1 MRSIISQQ
9 VFSMVMSQQARRLYE
24 FGPFRI
30 DTANRLLLRDGKPVT
45 LKPKVVDTLLVLI
58 ENSGRVLEKDELIQ
72 RLWPDSFVE
81 EGNLTQNI
89 YEIRKA
95 LNSGTEEPYIE
106 TIPRRGYRFAV
117 QVNELPF
124 EEGAG
129 PAPARGE
136 IVPVNENCQDV
147 SERSV
152 AETLEKPFAVPAV
165 APGGARLS
173 RALVLICSVI
183 LVGALAFISYYYLF
197 SARSTPPA
205 TKTEIKSLAILP
217 FKPLGAEAA
226 DESMGQGM
234 ADALITKLSNS
245 RRIAIRPTSAVLRY
259 SALDKD
265 PLTAG
270 RELGVEA
277 VLDGKVQRVGDRV
290 RVTVQLLRVGD
301 GASLWAEKFDAKFTD
316 IFAVQDSIS
325 DQAARSLTLRLTG
338 NERELMRKHYTENAE
353 AYQAYLQGRYF
364 WNKRNAAG
372 LKTAVEY
379 FQRAIKI
386 DSNYALAY
394 AGLADC
400 YIRLNESGAPMA
412 QESVPRGKAA
422 VLKALEIDGAL
433 AEAHATLAFIKFR
446 HDWDWAGAEQE
457 FRRSLELDTNYSE
470 AHQWYAFYLLA
481 VGRRDEADGEM
492 ARAQSLDPLSITFNS
507 NLALYLFFT
516 RQFDRSVQQC
526 RKTLEMEP
534 KSFLSRYALGLS
546 YEQQGLN
553 QEAIAEFK
561 KALEL
566 SPDDAGTIVAV
577 GHALVK
583 EGDVKDAR
591 ELLRK
596 LEDEAKERYV
606 PPYSIAVLHA
616 GLGEKAQTLEWLER
630 AFQDRSLRPVWLK
643 FDPRLDFLRQDREL
657 GELVRRVGLTP

>member
-1 MRSIISQQ
+1 
-9 VFSMVMSQQARRLYE
+9 
-24 FGPFRI
+24 
-30 DTANRLLLRDGKPVT
+30 
-45 LKPKVVDTLLVLI
+45 
-58 ENSGRVLEKDELIQ
+58 
-72 RLWPDSFVE
+72 
-81 EGNLTQNI
+81 
-89 YEIRKA
+89 
-95 LNSGTEEPYIE
+95 
-106 TIPRRGYRFAV
+106 
-117 QVNELPF
+117 
-124 EEGAG
+124 
-129 PAPARGE
+129 
-136 IVPVNENCQDV
+136 
-147 SERSV
+147 
-152 AETLEKPFAVPAV
+152 
-165 APGGARLS
+165 
-173 RALVLICSVI
+173 
-183 LVGALAFISYYYLF
+183 
-197 SARSTPPA
+197 
-205 TKTEIKSLAILP
+205 
-217 FKPLGAEAA
+217 
-226 DESMGQGM
+226 
-234 ADALITKLSNS
+234 
-245 RRIAIRPTSAVLRY
+245 
-259 SALDKD
+259 
-265 PLTAG
+265 
-270 RELGVEA
+270 
-277 VLDGKVQRVGDRV
+277 
-290 RVTVQLLRVGD
+290 
-301 GASLWAEKFDAKFTD
+301 
-316 IFAVQDSIS
+316 
-325 DQAARSLTLRLTG
+325 
-338 NERELMRKHYTENAE
+338 
-353 AYQAYLQGRYF
+353 
-364 WNKRNAAG
+364 
-372 LKTAVEY
+372 
-379 FQRAIKI
+379 
-386 DSNYALAY
+386 
-394 AGLADC
+394 
-400 YIRLNESGAPMA
+400 MA

-446 HDWDWAGAEQE
+446 HDWDWAGAEEE
-457 FRRSLELDTNYSE
+457 FRRSLELDANYSE

-561 KALEL
+561 KAREL

>member
-1 MRSIISQQ
+1 
-9 VFSMVMSQQARRLYE
+9 MSQQARRLFE

-30 DTANRLLLRDGKPVT
+30 DTANRLLLRDGKPIP

-72 RLWPDSFVE
+72 KLWPDSFVE

-89 YEIRKA
+89 YELRKA
-95 LNSGTEEPYIE
+95 LNSSAEESYIE
-106 TIPRRGYRFAV
+106 TIPRRGYRFATPV
-117 QVNELPF
+117 KELPF
-124 EEGAG
+124 EEGA
-129 PAPARGE
+129 ALAAARGE
-136 IVPVNENCQDV
+136 IGPVSSGLE
-147 SERSV
+147 SETR
-152 AETLEKPFAVPAV
+152 ERPFAVPAI
-165 APGGARLS
+165 APNARRGRLS
-173 RALVLICSVI
+173 RPVLMCSAVLLALV
-183 LVGALAFISYYYLF
+183 ALISYYFL
-197 SARSTPPA
+197 SAR
-205 TKTEIKSLAILP
+205 TKPTRASTEIKSLAILP
-217 FKPLGAEAA
+217 FKPLSTEAA
-226 DESMGQGM
+226 DEFMGQGM

-259 SALDKD
+259 SGLDKD
-265 PLTAG
+265 PVAAG

-277 VLDGKVQRVGDRV
+277 VLDGKVQQVGERV
-290 RVTVQLLRVGD
+290 RVTVQLLRVVD

-325 DQAARSLTLRLTG
+325 DQAARSLTLQLTG
-338 NERELMRKHYTENAE
+338 NEREMMRKHYTENAE
-353 AYQAYLQGRYF
+353 AYAAYLQGRYF

-400 YIRLNESGAPMA
+400 YIRLNEFGVPMA

-422 VLKALEIDGAL
+422 VLKALEIDDAL
-433 AEAHATLAFIKFR
+433 AEAHATLGFIKFR
-446 HDWDWAGAEQE
+446 HDWDFAGADHE
-457 FRRSLELDTNYSE
+457 FRRSLELDANYSE

-481 VGRRDEADGEM
+481 AGRKDEADGEM
-492 ARAQSLDPLSITFNS
+492 TRAQSLDPLSITFNS

-516 RQFDRSVQQC
+516 HQFDQSVQQC
-526 RKTLEMEP
+526 HKTLEMEP
-534 KSFLSRYALGLS
+534 NSFLSRFALGLS

-553 QEAIAEFK
+553 KEAISEFQ
-561 KALEL
+561 KAREL
-566 SPDDAGTIVAV
+566 SPDDAGTIVAI

-583 EGDVKDAR
+583 EGGVKDTR

-596 LEDEAKERYV
+596 LEDHAKVSYV

-616 GLGEKAQTLEWLER
+616 GLGDKAHTLEWLER

-643 FDPRLDFLRQDREL
+643 FDPRLDFLRQDGEL
-657 GELVRRVGLTP
+657 DELVRRVGLTP

>member
-1 MRSIISQQ
+1 
-9 VFSMVMSQQARRLYE
+9 MSQQTRRLFE

-30 DTANRLLLRDGKPVT
+30 DTANRLLLCDGKPIA

-58 ENSGRVLEKDELIQ
+58 ENRGRVLEKDELIQ

-95 LNSGTEEPYIE
+95 LNSSAEESYIE

-117 QVNELPF
+117 QVKELPF
-124 EEGAG
+124 EEGDAL
-129 PAPARGE
+129 AAARGE
-136 IVPVNENCQDV
+136 IGVV
-147 SERSV
+147 SENDQDASQR
-152 AETLEKPFAVPAV
+152 LENEKREEPFAVPAI
-165 APGGARLS
+165 APSASRARLS
-173 RALVLICSVI
+173 RRWVLICSV
-183 LVGALAFISYYYLF
+183 LLLGVLALISYYFL
-197 SARSTPPA
+197 SARTKPTPA
-205 TKTEIKSLAILP
+205 NTEIKSLAILP
-217 FKPLGAEAA
+217 FKPLNAEAA

-265 PLTAG
+265 PVAAG

-277 VLDGKVQRVGDRV
+277 VLDGKVQQVGERV
-290 RVTVQLLRVGD
+290 RVTVQLLRVAD

-400 YIRLNESGAPMA
+400 YIRLNEFAVPMA

-422 VLKALEIDGAL
+422 VLKALEIDDAL
-433 AEAHATLAFIKFR
+433 AEAHATLGFIKFR
-446 HDWDWAGAEQE
+446 HDWDFAGADHE
-457 FRRSLELDTNYSE
+457 FRRSLELDANYSE
-470 AHQWYAFYLLA
+470 AHQWYGFYLLA
-481 VGRRDEADGEM
+481 VGRKDEADGEM
-492 ARAQSLDPLSITFNS
+492 RRAQSLDPLSITFNS
-507 NLALYLFFT
+507 NLALYFFFT
-516 RQFDRSVQQC
+516 RQFDQSVQQC

-534 KSFLSRYALGLS
+534 NSFLSRFALGLS

-553 QEAIAEFK
+553 KEAISEFQ
-561 KALEL
+561 KAQEL
-566 SPDDAGTIVAV
+566 SPDDAGTIVAI

-583 EGDVKDAR
+583 DGGVKDAR

-596 LEDEAKERYV
+596 LEDQAKESYV